1 MRDSLKVLV
10 IMPAWNE
17 AVVIG
22 DTLAALRKSMPDL
35 DVLVVNDGSTDN
47 TAQIAAEAGA
57 TVLTL
62 PYNMGVGG
70 AMRLG
75 YKYAYRNGY
84 DQAIQLDADGQHDPA
99 DIAKILDGL
108 DHADISIG
116 ARFADA
122 GAYKVHGPRK
132 WAMTILAWAISRLA
146 RTHLTD
152 TTSGFRA
159 CNRRGIEQY
168 VDNYP
173 AEYLGDTIESLVLA
187 IRAGC
192 TVTQVPVS
200 MKPRQGGSPS
210 NGPLKSTV
218 YLIRAVFA
226 LLINMTKPVG
236 GRLS

>member
-1 MRDSLKVLV
+1 MVEEAKTLV

-17 AVVIG
+17 AATIG
-22 DTLAALRKSMPDL
+22 QTLSSLKEQRSDL
-35 DVLVVNDGSTDN
+35 DVLVVDDGSTDA
-47 TAQIAAEAGA
+47 TAQIASSAGA
-57 TVLTL
+57 MVLTL
-62 PYNMGVGG
+62 PYNLGVGG

-75 YKYAYRNGY
+75 YKFAYRRGY

-99 DIAKILDGL
+99 DIGRILAGL
-108 DHADISIG
+108 DRADICIG
-116 ARFADA
+116 ARFADV
-122 GAYKVHGPRK
+122 GNYTVRGPRR
-132 WAMTILAWAISRLA
+132 WAMTILARAISRLA
-146 RTHLTD
+146 RTRLTD

-168 VDNYP
+168 TGHYP

-210 NGPLKSTV
+210 NGPLKSAV

-226 LLINMTKPVG
+226 LLINMTKPIE
-236 GRLS
+236 RASS